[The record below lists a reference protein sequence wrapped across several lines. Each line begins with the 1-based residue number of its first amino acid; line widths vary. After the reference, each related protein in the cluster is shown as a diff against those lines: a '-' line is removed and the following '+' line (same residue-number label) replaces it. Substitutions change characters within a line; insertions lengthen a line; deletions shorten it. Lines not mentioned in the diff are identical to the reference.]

1 MKAIRPVLSAALLT
15 AFSVAPAAT
24 PDFHNRAYDFPIYK
38 NHPPGPQTTGQHAP
52 ATTPALSPDDALKK
66 FTLLDGFE
74 IRLFAA
80 EPMVVNPITM
90 TWDERGRLW
99 VLEAYEYPLGAKDG
113 EKGRDRIKILEDTDA
128 DGVADKV
135 TVFADGMS
143 LATGMVFGNGGVYV
157 GQAPD
162 LLFLKDTDGD
172 DKADV
177 RQVLLT
183 GFGME
188 DRHELLNGFAW
199 GPDGYLYMTHG
210 VFTFSKVHE
219 PGAPE
224 GSGVSMNAAVGR
236 FDPQSKRF
244 EVFADGTS
252 NPWGVDFDERGNAF
266 VSACV
271 IDHFFHLAP
280 GGLYSRQAGQPA
292 FPYAYELL
300 PSIVDHAHKM
310 AAYCGVNIYQ
320 GNQYPAEYHGKALMG
335 NIHDNAIH
343 ADQLS
348 DVGSSFKASKWKDF
362 VRGNDGWFMPT
373 SIKTGPDGA
382 VWISDW
388 YDKYPCYQN
397 ARADPE
403 GVDRVYGRIYRVVY
417 TGADKGKPVPSRP
430 SVDMNLGKLD
440 NNQLVELLADDN
452 IWQRRQAQR
461 LLSERLRGQNS
472 GAPVK
477 LVQMFTSGPNVN
489 ARLAALWTL
498 HGTGALTEDMLDQAA
513 NDKEAAIRTWA
524 ARLTGERQTMSDQVA
539 QRMSKLTE
547 DSDAEVR
554 LAAATALRQYMS
566 GSLTVNT
573 PPTNVDVNPGPY
585 LANLI
590 EHSYQQ
596 PDRTLDFMIWMAA
609 EPAVVKNIGP
619 TLGWFAGDG
628 AQYMPLS
635 GQLAAKTMRRIC
647 DLGDRANVD
656 LAMQFL
662 DRAAD
667 EHPALASA
675 ALDGLLEGEKG
686 RVLLPQSDS
695 GPVLAKLVKSEN
707 AALRE
712 RAQQLGS
719 LWGDASA
726 LQASFD
732 TAVDQSAAVG
742 SRLTAIASV
751 RSQKSNAARDTMFK
765 VLDQQPDSRL
775 VVAAIHALGEIGGNE
790 SANYLIDHWN
800 NLKPAERRE
809 AAGVLVTRGGWN
821 SSLLSALE
829 QKRISTSDIPATAIR
844 AMVKSKDD
852 YGMLAKRAE
861 KVFGR
866 VRDADKDKLKLIAA
880 KREMVLQGTP
890 DIEHG
895 HEVAKTTC
903 FVCHKL
909 HGEGADI
916 GPDLTGVGR
925 SSLDALLA
933 NVIDPNQIIGKG
945 YENVVVETK
954 DGRTLSGRLVE
965 ETDSRIKLINIG
977 PTEFVI
983 GKNEIQSRTVS
994 DMSLMPEGLEQMP
1007 DKDFRDLIWFI
1018 LAPPQEGPLTPQKR
1032 ADLIGAISPTA
1043 SNQSTND
1050 GESVALWN
1058 PEWRVIAPDFE
1069 GTPKKYPEYAGHR
1082 NVLETH
1088 PFSDDKPSALERV
1101 YEVPV
1106 GGAKLTI
1113 EAAAHERG
1121 DWELRVFANG
1131 EMLKREVISRKDGVW
1146 HTVTADLS
1154 KFAGE
1159 RIALRVENMAGGE
1172 NDWSFEFAYWG
1183 KLQLTAGAALQA
1195 KR

>member
-1 MKAIRPVLSAALLT
+1 MNTIRPVLSAALLLGFF
-15 AFSVAPAAT
+15 AAPAAT
-24 PDFHNRAYDFPIYK
+24 PDFHDRTYDFPIYK

-52 ATTPALSPDDALKK
+52 AMTPAMSPDEAQKK

-74 IRLFAA
+74 MRLFAA
-80 EPMVVNPITM
+80 EPMVVNPIAM

-183 GFGME
+183 GFGMQ

-210 VFTFSKVHE
+210 VFTFSNVHE
-219 PGAPE
+219 PGAPAD
-224 GSGVSMNAAVGR
+224 SGVAMNAAVGR
-236 FDPQSKRF
+236 FDPVTKRF

-271 IDHFFHLAP
+271 IDHFFHLAA
-280 GGLYSRQAGQPA
+280 GGLYDRQAGHPA

-300 PSIVDHAHKM
+300 PSIVDHRHKM

-335 NIHDNAIH
+335 NIHDNSIH
-343 ADQLS
+343 ADALS
-348 DVGSSFKASKWKDF
+348 DVGSSFRASKWKDF
-362 VRGNDGWFMPT
+362 VRANDGWFMPT
-373 SIKTGPDGA
+373 SVKTGPDGA
-382 VWISDW
+382 IWISDW

-397 ARADPE
+397 AQADPA
-403 GVDRVYGRIYRVVY
+403 GVDRVYGRIWRVVY
-417 TGADKGKPVPSRP
+417 TGDDKGKPVPSRP
-430 SVDMNLGKLD
+430 SVDMNLDKLD
-440 NNQLVELLADDN
+440 NNQLIELLANDN

-461 LLSERLRGQNS
+461 LLNERLRGQS
-472 GAPVK
+472 GGAPGR
-477 LVQMFTSGPNVN
+477 LVQMFTSGPNVS

-498 HGTGALTEDMLDQAA
+498 HGTGTLTEDMLDQAA
-513 NDKEAAIRTWA
+513 NDNEAAIRTWA
-524 ARLTGERQTMSDQVA
+524 ARLTGERQVLSEVVA
-539 QRMSKLTE
+539 DRVVKLAG
-547 DSDAEVR
+547 DPDPEVR
-554 LAAATALRQYMS
+554 LAAATAVRQYMS

-573 PPTNVDVNPGPY
+573 PPKNDDVNPGPA
-585 LANLI
+585 LGALI
-590 EHSYQQ
+590 KSSYQK

-609 EPAVVKNIGP
+609 EPAIVKNIEA
-619 TLGWFAGDG
+619 TLNWLGGDG
-628 AQYMPLS
+628 AQYMPLT
-635 GQLAAKTMRRIC
+635 GQLASKTMRRIC

-662 DRAAD
+662 DQTSAGN
-667 EHPALASA
+667 PALATA

-695 GPVLAKLVKSEN
+695 GPILAKLVKSDN
-707 AALRE
+707 AALRG

-732 TAVDQSAAVG
+732 TAVDPSATVAA
-742 SRLTAIASV
+742 RLTAIASA
-751 RSQKSNAARDTMFK
+751 RSQKSDAARDTMFK
-765 VLDQQPDSRL
+765 VLDQKPDSKL
-775 VVAAIHALGEIGGNE
+775 VVASIHALGEIGGNE

-800 NLKPAERRE
+800 NFKPVERRE
-809 AAGVLVTRGGWN
+809 AAGVLVTRSDWA

-829 QKRISTSDIPATAIR
+829 QKRISTSDIPATSIR
-844 AMVKSKDD
+844 AMTKSREDD
-852 YGMLAKRAE
+852 GKLAKRAE
-861 KVFGR
+861 EVFGR

-880 KREMVLQGTP
+880 KREMVLRGTP
-890 DIEHG
+890 DLEHG

-909 HGEGADI
+909 YGEGADI

-945 YENVVVETK
+945 YENVTVETK
-954 DGRTLSGRLVE
+954 DGRSLSGRLVE
-965 ETDSRIKLINIG
+965 DTDSRVKLINIG
-977 PTEFVI
+977 PTEYVI
-983 GKNEIQSRTVS
+983 GKNEIKSRTVS

-1043 SNQSTND
+1043 SNQSAND

-1069 GTPKKYPEYAGHR
+1069 GTPRKHPEYAGRR

-1088 PFSDDKPSALERV
+1088 PFTADKPSALERV

-1121 DWELRVFANG
+1121 DWELRIFANG
-1131 EMLKREVISRKDGVW
+1131 EMLKREVISRKHGIW

-1154 KFAGE
+1154 KFAGQ

-1172 NDWSFEFAYWG
+1172 NDWPFEFAYWG
-1183 KLQLTAGAALQA
+1183 KLQLTAGTALQA